1 MFALFCVLEMPI
13 GQVRGLVYTSL
24 KNGPVFKPP
33 VSVTDRSK
41 AVIQLVFLRSICFVS
56 YVLSC
61 AVIIMCVYVPPSTQ
75 LPRLIFNECFIIDFG
90 HGNTISLVHSNIHI

>member
-61 AVIIMCVYVPPSTQ
+61 AVIMMCVYVSPPPPLSF
-75 LPRLIFNECFIIDFG
+75 LALFLMNA
-90 HGNTISLVHSNIHI
+90 L